1 MNISD
6 SVNVELLNNVEES
19 LKPILKELLQY
30 IDIEQKEKK
39 SFSPEQIKKI
49 ISDLNSGLLQIKLA
63 SENNTNE
70 IYSKRFEENPY
81 LKGYY
86 RHDNKNNNKLIV
98 IREESKDDEML
109 GHLSHEMEHFI
120 DENLEIEE
128 KIKYKYDFWNNNED
142 LKSKNDVNII
152 KKIELSEENPRG
164 SFLGNYINS
173 DWLEMWDE
181 ATTEI
186 LSSSRIN
193 KEPSGYLKRV
203 DFLKSVL
210 KINSKNEDDLTQACR
225 NGDVTFIYNLM
236 PKNLLMNISKLESQ
250 LYEANINNE
259 LIGMNNTEYTMNILD
274 SELLEYINVVKENEN
289 FKLMNKTEKEDVIK
303 NILNLRYSNEECLD
317 KFEESKFVNKFET
330 KCKNIFQNVENKEEN
345 INFIANNINEWI
357 EELKVSKKI
366 DYATKLKN
374 ICLKNL
380 ILEKKEKLLS
390 NGGIEEIDKIL
401 TEIENRIVH
410 EEKIESYKKGLFE
423 KAKKDN
429 QYFLDEYIDFEKIQ
443 KHYVYI
449 DGQKFLNNKF
459 VKNVMTVNLY
469 NINPSEC
476 YIKTIIENG
485 EEAIIEEKTYDNV
498 NNFLMNSRNIIL
510 KNKLNSTEVEEFRK
524 NNNTEIEMLLNKG
537 FEFVFKSDVYKNKKE
552 TKSKKKETFISSFNQ
567 NVNLQPSYVKNDN
580 EIAKHNVNNNLKLE
594 VNKKGVNLENER

>member
-6 SVNVELLNNVEES
+6 SVNVELLNNVEEP

-39 SFSPEQIKKI
+39 SFNPKQINKI

-63 SENNTNE
+63 SENKKDD

-98 IREESKDDEML
+98 VREENEEEMMS
-109 GHLSHEMEHFI
+109 HLSHEMEHFI

-164 SFLGNYINS
+164 AFLGNYINS

-210 KINSKNEDDLTQACR
+210 KINGKTEDDLTQACR

-236 PKNLLMNISKLESQ
+236 PKHLLMNISKLESQ

-259 LIGMNNTEYTMNILD
+259 LIGMNNTGYTMNILD
-274 SELLEYINVVKENEN
+274 SELLEYINEVKENEN
-289 FKLMNKTEKEDVIK
+289 FKLMNKTEKEDVVK

-345 INFIANNINEWI
+345 INVIANNINDWI

-380 ILEKKEKLLS
+380 ILEKKEELLS

-429 QYFLDEYIDFEKIQ
+429 QYFLDEYVDFEKIQ

-459 VKNVMTVNLY
+459 IKNVMTVNLY
-469 NINPSEC
+469 NINPSDC
-476 YIKTIIENG
+476 YIKTITENG
-485 EEAIIEEKTYDNV
+485 EEAIIDEKTYDDV

-537 FEFVFKSDVYKNKKE
+537 FEFVFKSNVYKNKE
-552 TKSKKKETFISSFNQ
+552 ENKSKKKETFISSFNQ

-580 EIAKHNVNNNLKLE
+580 EIVKNNVNNNLKLE